1 MNNKKQFPIDFSFY
15 ENKSFFNYIPGN
27 NVFIIDTLRKVAN
40 YNNNL
45 IFLIGASS
53 SGKTHL
59 CKSTYLESKKNKLF
73 FNSRNINKLTTDSF
87 ENLELL
93 IIDDFDLIINNSN
106 TEEKMFHVINDLIMR
121 KQSILLTSSLKIG
134 QIHFKLND
142 LKSRICSDQ
151 ILEIKELNDLEK
163 INLLKKI
170 ALGRGWMLTDKVSN
184 YILNHFD
191 RDLYFLCNVIKNI
204 DRESLSEKKNITI
217 PFIKK
222 IIEIK

>member
-1 MNNKKQFPIDFSFY
+1 
-15 ENKSFFNYIPGN
+15 
-27 NVFIIDTLRKVAN
+27 
-40 YNNNL
+40 
-45 IFLIGASS
+45 
-53 SGKTHL
+53 
-59 CKSTYLESKKNKLF
+59 
-73 FNSRNINKLTTDSF
+73 
-87 ENLELL
+87 
-93 IIDDFDLIINNSN
+93 
-106 TEEKMFHVINDLIMR
+106 MR